1 MAGNINDCLADTN
14 CIGMVENVDTRK
26 VVVGV
31 ENEGVLNTLK
41 INDIVVLGGSNSD
54 EKLIG
59 ILTKVTK
66 KKVEFDETE
75 QTEDLSYSNNCCVIN
90 LVGSFYNK
98 YGAGK
103 CGLGHERP
111 AHSLAQRTDYA
122 QGVWCALCR
131 SVEISL
137 PLGLPLLVAR
147 HAYAPTVV
155 GRRPGGGARLLRDGA
170 LSYGRGT
177 SSAAGMAGS

>member
-1 MAGNINDCLADTN
+1 MEGNINDCLADTN

-75 QTEDLSYSNNCCVIN
+75 QTEDLSYSNNCCVVN

-98 YGAGK
+98 YGAGSENK
-103 CGLGHERP
+103 FKRAINTYPEIMLMCHKVTHKKLIDNSPLFRKNFK
-111 AHSLAQRTDYA
+111 
-122 QGVWCALCR
+122 
-131 SVEISL
+131 VEFHGSHTNC
-137 PLGLPLLVAR
+137 VASF
-147 HAYAPTVV
+147 A
-155 GRRPGGGARLLRDGA
+155 
-170 LSYGRGT
+170 
-177 SSAAGMAGS
+177 

>member
-98 YGAGK
+98 YGAGSENK
-103 CGLGHERP
+103 FKRAINTYP
-111 AHSLAQRTDYA
+111 
-122 QGVWCALCR
+122 
-131 SVEISL
+131 EINSKVYQANEAAMQMIMNAVSGKAAAVSYTHLTL
-137 PLGLPLLVAR
+137 PTTPYV
-147 HAYAPTVV
+147 
-155 GRRPGGGARLLRDGA
+155 
-170 LSYGRGT
+170 
-177 SSAAGMAGS
+177 